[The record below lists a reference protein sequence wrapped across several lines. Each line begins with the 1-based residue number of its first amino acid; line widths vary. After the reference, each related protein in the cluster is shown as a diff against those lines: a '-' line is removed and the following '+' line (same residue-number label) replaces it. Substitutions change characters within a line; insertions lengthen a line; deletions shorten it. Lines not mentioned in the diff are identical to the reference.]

1 MPLHIYFN
9 NKNYF
14 IEKSNFQ
21 KQFNDLVLF
30 AGSNSGN

>member
-14 IEKSNFQ
+14 IEKSNLQSEFD
-21 KQFNDLVLF
+21 DLALL
-30 AGSNSGN
+30 AGSSLGD

>member
-21 KQFNDLVLF
+21 KQFDELSIL
-30 AGSNSGN
+30 AESNLGN